1 MTNQHLQLALTDRP
15 ATRVGNGFAPGSFGE
30 LLQGVS
36 PDDGR
41 DFLVTLPLS
50 IGAHATFTPDATLP
64 DVQVAPARK
73 RKSLA
78 VARRAL
84 ALLGAPP
91 GGALTIDSS
100 LPEGKGLASSS
111 ADLVATVRA
120 VADAYDEAFD
130 ETTVEGLLRDVE
142 PTDGVMYA
150 ETVAFYHREVRLRER
165 LGLLPPLTLVA
176 YDAGGAVDTVTF
188 NRLPHP
194 YSAEDTQEFGRL
206 YRRLATAVREHDLRT
221 VGRVCTRSAELS
233 TRLMPRA
240 ELTMMIRLCHEV
252 DGLGVVVT
260 HSGTNIGVLLAP
272 GSAADAVA
280 HVRGA
285 CRPLPGSASVYTT
298 LGTPEDGQ

>member
-120 VADAYDEAFD
+120 VADA
-130 ETTVEGLLRDVE
+130 TTRRSTRPPSKAAARCRADGRGHVRRDC
-142 PTDGVMYA
+142 
-150 ETVAFYHREVRLRER
+150 R
-165 LGLLPPLTLVA
+165 LLPP
-176 YDAGGAVDTVTF
+176 
-188 NRLPHP
+188 
-194 YSAEDTQEFGRL
+194 
-206 YRRLATAVREHDLRT
+206 
-221 VGRVCTRSAELS
+221 
-233 TRLMPRA
+233 
-240 ELTMMIRLCHEV
+240 
-252 DGLGVVVT
+252 
-260 HSGTNIGVLLAP
+260 
-272 GSAADAVA
+272 
-280 HVRGA
+280 
-285 CRPLPGSASVYTT
+285 
-298 LGTPEDGQ
+298 